1 MGCRLDAQS
10 SNHPEEK
17 YQGSSTCLFANSA
30 PDSLLSTGLTSQAC
44 QGSLSHL
51 VTVMG
56 ARNAPKRLCRLARTF
71 HITSAYRICSAL
83 SLLLISNVF
92 FWKAKHRLRYPSIPY
107 RLRGALPANHEAPCR
122 YDNAVLAQMPCPTRR
137 CWHLLFASARRFILD
152 CDARGRSHQCDTF
165 LFRNTAPGKLPK
177 TKPATFRAIYLQR
190 GCATS
195 L

>member
-1 MGCRLDAQS
+1 MGCRLDVQS

-17 YQGSSTCLFANSA
+17 YQGSLTCLFAHSA
-30 PDSLLSTGLTSQAC
+30 PDSLLSTGLTTQSC

-83 SLLLISNVF
+83 SRLLISNVL
-92 FWKAKHRLRYPSIPY
+92 FWKAKERLRYPSIPY
-107 RLRGALPANHEAPCR
+107 RLPCLPTTRHLVGTTQCSLKCRAPR
-122 YDNAVLAQMPCPTRR
+122 D
-137 CWHLLFASARRFILD
+137 FAGICYSSVPGDSILD
-152 CDARGRSHQCDTF
+152 RDARGRSHQCDTF
-165 LFRNTAPGKLPK
+165 LFRNTAPGKLSK
-177 TKPATFRAIYLQR
+177 TKPATFRATIYLQR